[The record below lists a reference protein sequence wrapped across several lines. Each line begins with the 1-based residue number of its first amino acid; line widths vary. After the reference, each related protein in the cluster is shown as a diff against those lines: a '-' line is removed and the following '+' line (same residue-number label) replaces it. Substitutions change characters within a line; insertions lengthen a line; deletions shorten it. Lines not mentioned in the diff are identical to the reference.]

1 MKMLHSKRFFLL
13 ITGLLL
19 IAFLAGCNMPGSGG
33 EADKGLMS
41 TLARQTV
48 SAKLTQAI
56 LETQI
61 ASGQAPTATDS
72 TAPEQSATPENTAT
86 QQYTN
91 TPGPT
96 PTNTPLPCN
105 WAQFVDDVTIPD
117 NTELVAGTV
126 FTKTWRLKN
135 IGTCDWTS
143 GYRLIFDSGDQMNAP
158 NDSQFTSGTVP
169 SGATADISV
178 DLVAPS
184 AAGTY
189 QGNFLL
195 RSSDNVVFGLGGNAD
210 GNFWVKIVA
219 LAPSA
224 TPTATSTSTE
234 TATPTSTPTPTDT
247 PTVAA
252 KPDLIINLLELN
264 PATPTQG
271 NPVDVTVQ
279 VYNQGNALAV
289 GPFTVAWYP
298 GENYPAPACTWN
310 VDNVNAMGGR
320 VLTCTYAGYPS
331 QYATINTK
339 AVADTTNTVDESDE
353 GNNSMLVPITVNP

>member
-1 MKMLHSKRFFLL
+1 MKISRSKRFFLL
-13 ITGLLL
+13 IISLLL
-19 IAFLAGCNMPGSGG
+19 VIFLAGCNMPGSGD

-61 ASGQAPTATDS
+61 ASGQAPAATDT
-72 TAPEQSATPENTAT
+72 TAPEASATPENTAT

-96 PTNTPLPCN
+96 LTNTPLPCN

-143 GYRLIFDSGDQMNAP
+143 GYRLIFNSGDQMSAP

-195 RSSDNVVFGLGGNAD
+195 RSSDNNVFGLGAKAD
-210 GNFWVKIVA
+210 SNFWVKVVVKM
-219 LAPSA
+219 
-224 TPTATSTSTE
+224 PTATSTPTASA
-234 TATPTSTPTPTDT
+234 TATFTPTASATIAP
-247 PTVAA
+247 
-252 KPDLIINLLELN
+252 KPDLIINSFSLN
-264 PATPTQG
+264 PVSPTAG
-271 NPVDVTVQ
+271 AAVDITIQ
-279 VYNQGNALAV
+279 VHNQGNANA
-289 GPFTVAWYP
+289 GPFTVQWWADV
-298 GENYPAPACTWN
+298 NDAAPAYTWTVPLVAAN
-310 VDNVNAMGGR
+310 SS
-320 VLTCTYAGYPS
+320 VLLPTHTYAGYP
-331 QYATINTK
+331 AAGNITTK
-339 AVADTTNTVDESDE
+339 AVVDPTNAVPESNETNNETLKTV
-353 GNNSMLVPITVNP
+353 IVN